1 MAEDNDIT
9 MPPAYPAVGQFIK
22 EILSFE
28 DTDEDIQEEASG
40 DALTDVQ
47 GISRCVEETPQT
59 YVFVS
64 EINPVTMKPTDPSKA
79 QFIQKM
85 LPPIKDKIPKEA
97 AALLIKH

>member
-47 GISRCVEETPQT
+47 GISTNLCLCV
-59 YVFVS
+59 
-64 EINPVTMKPTDPSKA
+64 
-79 QFIQKM
+79 
-85 LPPIKDKIPKEA
+85 
-97 AALLIKH
+97 

>member
-1 MAEDNDIT
+1 

-64 EINPVTMKPTDPSKA
+64 EINPITMKPTHDPSVA

-85 LPPIKDKIPKEA
+85 VPPIKDKIPKEA